1 LNHATSEPAGFIRRH
16 FAIATILVLALA
28 LRLWHLDRNGYGT
41 EYYAA
46 GVRSMMASWH
56 NFFFT
61 AFDPG
66 GFVSLDKPPVA
77 FWIQTASA
85 KLLGFSGF
93 SLLLPQVLEGCA
105 CILIL
110 HHLVRRRFGAAAGL
124 LAALFLAVTPI
135 SVAVD
140 RANNTDAC
148 LVFILLLSG
157 WAMSL
162 AAERGNWRWLAV
174 ALALAGVG
182 FNVKMLA
189 ACVVLPGFAALYL
202 YGAPISL
209 MRRVVHLAGAGLV
222 FAVIA
227 LSWCVAYDLT
237 SPQARPFVDSTVEN
251 SMLELVI
258 GHNGVQRF
266 LPALHR
272 SEPAPAAAP
281 LPTPDPAAAAAE
293 AARRQATIAAVR
305 RADNPPAGILRLAKP
320 HLAGQVLWLLP
331 LALIGFAAA
340 LRQSGLRRPLAP
352 ESASLLLWF
361 GWALT
366 YGVVFSAAGGT
377 FHAYYV
383 VTMAPPL
390 AALAAIGATR
400 LWARGGRA
408 ALLLPAAL
416 AATAAWQAYIESF
429 YLGGWDW
436 RQWLFGVLIIG
447 SGFALIGLLVVPLLG
462 RWPESSRRLIARGAF
477 AIGLAALLV
486 TPLAWAL
493 STVLVRGGLTVP
505 ATSLALLVPPDELPD
520 LRPIHETIDPPPPAK
535 LTDFLSSH
543 RQGATFLVGVLS
555 ARRAASL
562 IIATGEPVMA
572 IGGYTG
578 IDPILTPEQLAALVA
593 QNRLRYV
600 LLGAPDGLDRIYGT
614 QAVQK
619 PLIDWILAKGVAVD
633 PAEWRSQPAPAPA
646 DEPPRDPTVR
656 HHSEDLNSGTLFD
669 LRPGSTS

>member
-1 LNHATSEPAGFIRRH
+1 MNHATSQPTGFIRRH
-16 FAIATILVLALA
+16 FALATIIALALA
-28 LRLWHLDRNGYGT
+28 LRLWRLDQNGYGT

-46 GVRSMMASWH
+46 GVRSMMESWH
-56 NFFFT
+56 NFFFN
-61 AFDPG
+61 AFDPA

-93 SLLLPQVLEGCA
+93 SLLLPQVLEGVA
-105 CILIL
+105 GILIL
-110 HHLVRRRFGAAAGL
+110 HHLVQRRFGPAAGL

-148 LVFILLLSG
+148 LVFVLLLSG

-162 AAERGNWRWLAV
+162 AAERGSGRWLAV
-174 ALALAGVG
+174 ALALVGIG

-189 ACVVLPGFAALYL
+189 ACVVLPGFVALYL
-202 YGAPISL
+202 YGAPIGL
-209 MRRVVHLAGAGLV
+209 IRRLVHLTASGLV

-237 SPQARPFVDSTVEN
+237 PPDARPYADSTVEN

-258 GHNGVQRF
+258 GHNGVQSF
-266 LPALHR
+266 LPNLHR
-272 SEPAPAAAP
+272 SEPVSAIEAPAA
-281 LPTPDPAAAAAE
+281 DPATIAAE
-293 AARRQATIAAVR
+293 AARRRATIAAIR

-366 YGVVFSAAGGT
+366 YGIVFSAAGGT
-377 FHAYYV
+377 FHAYYL

-408 ALLLPAAL
+408 ALLLPASL
-416 AATAAWQAYIESF
+416 AATAAWQAYIESY

-436 RQWLFGVLIIG
+436 RQGLLGVLIIG
-447 SGFALIGLLVVPLLG
+447 TGLALIGLAVVPWLS
-462 RWPESSRRLIARGAF
+462 RWSEGSRRAIARSAF
-477 AIGLAALLV
+477 AIGLVALLV

-520 LRPIHETIDPPPPAK
+520 LRPIHEAIDPPPPPK
-535 LTDFLSSH
+535 LIAFLSSH
-543 RQGATFLVGVLS
+543 RQGAKFLVGMLS

-562 IIATGEPVMA
+562 IIATGEPVLA
-572 IGGYTG
+572 VGGYTG
-578 IDPILTPEQLAALVA
+578 IDPILTPDQLAALVA
-593 QNRLRYV
+593 QNRLRYM
-600 LLGAPDGLDRIYGT
+600 LLAGPDALDRIYGT
-614 QAVQK
+614 QVVQK
-619 PLIDWILAKGVAVD
+619 PLLDWILANSVEVD
-633 PAEWRSQPAPAPA
+633 PAEWRSQPAAAPA
-646 DEPPRDPTVR
+646 DAPPHDPTVR
-656 HHSEDLNSGTLFD
+656 HHSEDLNGGILFD
-669 LRPGSTS
+669 LRPDSAS